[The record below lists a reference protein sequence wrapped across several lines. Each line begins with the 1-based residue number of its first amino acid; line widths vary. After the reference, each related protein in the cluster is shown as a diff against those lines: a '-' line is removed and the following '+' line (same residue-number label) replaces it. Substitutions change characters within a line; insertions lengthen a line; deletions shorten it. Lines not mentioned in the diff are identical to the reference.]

1 MRKSE
6 IERKILECLLISGAV
21 ILALQ
26 HPVNMSR
33 FLKRLP
39 RDLRKYK
46 ETQLRR
52 ALYRLKKHNRVEY
65 IKENVNNMTLKITKG
80 GRDFLKKIDFDNL
93 TLEQTESWDKK
104 WRLVIFDIPEK
115 KKPAREALREK
126 LKDLGMKKLQ
136 HSIWITPFSCE
147 KEINLIKIIFNLSD
161 YWIDVIITENIGAKE
176 YQMRKHFDLI

>member
-6 IERKILECLLISGAV
+6 IERKILNYLLISGAV

-26 HPVNMSR
+26 HSANMSR
-33 FLKRLP
+33 FLKKLP
-39 RDLRKYK
+39 QDLYKYK

-52 ALYRLKKHNRVEY
+52 TLYRLKKQNKIEY
-65 IKENVNNMTLKITKG
+65 IEENDNNMIVKITKN
-80 GRDFLKKIDFDNL
+80 GRDFLKRVDFDNL
-93 TLEQTESWDKK
+93 TLERTESWDKK

-115 KKPAREALREK
+115 KKSAREALREK

-136 HSIWITPFSCE
+136 HSIWITPFPCE
-147 KEINLIKIIFNLSD
+147 KEVNLIKIVFNLSD
-161 YWIDVIITENIGAKE
+161 HWVDVIITENIGEKE